1 MLTITSIPQYLLMV
15 SFRDI
20 KGANVKLAD
29 FGMAKHVSGISPYIE
44 AFKNS
49 CKRNVQVQLIFLKLS
64 YDPPY
69 GAHLI
74 HLHTA

>member
-1 MLTITSIPQYLLMV
+1 M
-15 SFRDI
+15 RDWLSYPVVCTP
-20 KGANVKLAD
+20 GANVKLAD
-29 FGMAKHVSGISPYIE
+29 VGMAKHVSGISPYIE

-49 CKRNVQVQLIFLKLS
+49 YKRNVQAQLIFWKLS

-69 GAHLI
+69 GAHLN

>member
-29 FGMAKHVSGISPYIE
+29 FRIAKHVSGISPNIE

-49 CKRNVQVQLIFLKLS
+49 YKRNVQVQLIFWKLS
-64 YDPPY
+64 HDPPY
-69 GAHLI
+69 GLY
-74 HLHTA
+74 TT

>member
-29 FGMAKHVSGISPYIE
+29 FRIAKHVSGISPYIE

-49 CKRNVQVQLIFLKLS
+49 YKRNVQVQLIFWKLS

-69 GAHLI
+69 GAHLN